1 MMAIELKKLAPWN
14 WFKDEENEKAQQV
27 EIQSSD
33 QPMSV
38 WPNQP
43 LVQFH
48 REIDRMFD
56 NLWRNFGMPAV
67 PAYGQIQGQMA
78 DTILKP
84 SVNIAATDKEY
95 TVTVEVPGVD
105 RNEVTLELADNRLII
120 KGEKKSEK
128 EDKGK
133 QYYRVERSYGSF
145 RRTLSLPEDADRD
158 AIDASFKDG
167 ILTITMPRKAAVHSE
182 GRHIDIHEAA

>member
-1 MMAIELKKLAPWN
+1 MAIELKKLAPWN
-14 WFKDEENEKAQQV
+14 WFKDEEAQQV

-38 WPNQP
+38 WSNQP
-43 LVQFH
+43 LLQFH
-48 REIDRMFD
+48 REVDRMFD
-56 NLWRNFGMPAV
+56 NLWRNVGMSPFTG
-67 PAYGQIQGQMA
+67 YGQMTNQMA

-84 SVNIAATDKEY
+84 SVDIAATDNEY
-95 TVTVEVPGVD
+95 TINVEVPGVD

-128 EDKGK
+128 KDEQK
-133 QYYRVERSYGSF
+133 QYYRIERSYGAF

-158 AIDASFKDG
+158 GIDASFKDG
-167 ILTITMPRKAAVHSE
+167 ILTISMPRMAAVQQE